1 MVHLGNL
8 MGKLWDLAGIMQ
20 FPVLG
25 TELEL
30 LALGD
35 PVEIL
40 VAYLEDPVQAL
51 QTLLGQED
59 QDLISVTMLLGD

>member
-1 MVHLGNL
+1 MVHRGNL

-20 FPVLG
+20 FPLLG
-25 TELEL
+25 TELQL

>member
-1 MVHLGNL
+1 
-8 MGKLWDLAGIMQ
+8 MGKLWDLARIMQ

-25 TELEL
+25 TELQL

>member
-1 MVHLGNL
+1 MVQ
-8 MGKLWDLAGIMQ
+8 LWDLAGLMQ

-25 TELEL
+25 TELQL
-30 LALGD
+30 LPLGD

-51 QTLLGQED
+51 QPLLGQED

>member
-1 MVHLGNL
+1 
-8 MGKLWDLAGIMQ
+8 MQ

-25 TELEL
+25 TELQL